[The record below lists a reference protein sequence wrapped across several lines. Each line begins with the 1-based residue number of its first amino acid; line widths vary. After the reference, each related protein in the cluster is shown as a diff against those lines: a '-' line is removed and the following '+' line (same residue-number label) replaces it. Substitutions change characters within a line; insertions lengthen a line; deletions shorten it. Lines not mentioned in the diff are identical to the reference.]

1 MQIDSKMVEYV
12 AELAKLRLNDEEK
25 ELMAEDL
32 TKVLKYMD
40 ILNSLD
46 TTDVEPVTHV
56 FGVENVF
63 REDVVQP
70 SFDRE
75 EILKNAIDTADGCFK
90 VPQTVEQ

>member
-1 MQIDSKMVEYV
+1 VQIDSKMVEYV

-32 TKVLKYMD
+32 SKVLGYMD
-40 ILNSLD
+40 VLNSLD
-46 TTDVEPVTHV
+46 TTDVEPITHV

-70 SFDRE
+70 SFDRD
-75 EILKNAIDTADGCFK
+75 EILKNALESAEGCFK
-90 VPQTVEQ
+90 VPQTVE